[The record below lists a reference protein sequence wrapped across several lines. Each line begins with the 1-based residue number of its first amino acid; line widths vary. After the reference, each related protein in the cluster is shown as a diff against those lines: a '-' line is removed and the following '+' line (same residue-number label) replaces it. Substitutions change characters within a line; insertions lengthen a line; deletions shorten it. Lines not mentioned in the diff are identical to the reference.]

1 MADVFEP
8 IITRFISL
16 GFLNAL
22 MLFFFSAILYAILR
36 KSKIFGE
43 SVIINGFIAFI
54 AAFLVFVFPFVTGLS
69 LTTNFSLFFTQSAVI
84 LLFLVMSFIMASLF
98 YPDMPKFLAEHFTHR
113 STLSVMIALGI
124 ALFIMSGLVSTL
136 LATFTAPKLAGTSG
150 VGASP
155 DILIIGAGL
164 IIFVVILI
172 VAASQS
178 KGD

>member
-1 MADVFEP
+1 
-8 IITRFISL
+8 
-16 GFLNAL
+16 
-22 MLFFFSAILYAILR
+22 
-36 KSKIFGE
+36 
-43 SVIINGFIAFI
+43 
-54 AAFLVFVFPFVTGLS
+54 
-69 LTTNFSLFFTQSAVI
+69 
-84 LLFLVMSFIMASLF
+84 MASLF

-136 LATFTAPKLAGTSG
+136 LATFTAPKLAGTGG